1 MAAAIAVF
9 VGRWVSLSVYRGTQM
24 SDTDLQFT
32 PLDTFHRKHG
42 AKMSAFAGY
51 YMPVSYPLGVLKEH
65 EHTRA
70 AASLFDVS
78 HMGQAILSG
87 DNVVAAMESLVPGDI
102 EGLASH
108 GTRYTLLTND
118 QGGIRDDLMVSR
130 LGDALYVVLN
140 AGCKVEN
147 FAYMR
152 ERIGDQVEIEDLT
165 NRALL
170 ALQGPKASEVLTR
183 FVPSVRHMNFMNIA
197 ELNIND
203 IPCLIT
209 RSGYTGEDGYEI
221 SLPAEDVEDFAQL
234 LIDEDEV
241 ELAGLGARDSLRLE
255 AGLCLHGSD
264 IDLTTTPIEA
274 ALTWVVN
281 KNRRQ
286 AGAFPG
292 AQIIIDQIANRS
304 TKKRVGIKPEGRA
317 PARAGTEITDM
328 DGNPIGAI
336 TSGGFGPTIGG
347 PVAMGYVDIEFFK
360 PETPVQLMVRGKAM
374 PARVIKLPFV
384 PHRYFTS

>member
-1 MAAAIAVF
+1 
-9 VGRWVSLSVYRGTQM
+9 M

-42 AKMSAFAGY
+42 DKMAPFAGY

-70 AASLFDVS
+70 AAGLFDVS
-78 HMGQAILSG
+78 HMGQAILRG
-87 DNVVAAMESLVPGDI
+87 DNVVAAMESLVTGDI
-102 EGLASH
+102 KGLASH

-130 LGDALYVVLN
+130 LGDALYVVVN
-140 AGCKVEN
+140 AGCKVED

-165 NRALL
+165 DRALL
-170 ALQGPKASEVLTR
+170 ALQGPKASEILTR
-183 FVPSVRHMNFMNIA
+183 FIPAVRHMNFMNIA
-197 ELNIND
+197 ELDINN
-203 IPCLIT
+203 IPCLIS

-241 ELAGLGARDSLRLE
+241 ELVGLGARDSLRLE

-274 ALTWVVN
+274 ALTWVVS
-281 KNRRQ
+281 KNRRH

-304 TKKRVGIKPEGRA
+304 TKKRVGIEPEGRA
-317 PARAGTEITDM
+317 PARAGTKIIDM

-374 PARVIKLPFV
+374 PAQVIKLPFV
-384 PHRYFTS
+384 PHQYFTS